1 MIFPKTLSVPHCP
14 AAEPE
19 SKAHYR
25 GISLLYFIAASLI
38 LGIKYWYA
46 RAGSSDLEW
55 ILLPTA
61 RWAELLSGIPF
72 EKAPQ
77 IGYINHSLRFI
88 IAPSCSGVQFM
99 LIAFATLC
107 FPFLH
112 RIGTVKKGFC
122 LIASALAAAFLYTVA
137 VNGFRIVLSIC
148 LPPLLMDGLRKLP
161 CGNCFS
167 AEKLHTLIGTAVY
180 FTALL
185 LLYRGADALFRR
197 AQALLCKAGTPF
209 CKAGTLLC
217 ETEASF
223 RKAKKPLCNAK
234 NHTRE
239 AQALLCLADYHCNTD
254 SPEETQRLLSGMMTG
269 IQQHGSH
276 TIHGI
281 HAVHDSHTVRSIHAV
296 HSSHTV
302 RNIHAVHSSHMTAG
316 IFRRYLPP
324 VLCYFSVTLGIPFL
338 CRIYRN
344 SWEHF
349 PDYAMLV
356 TAICLTVL
364 LCFGLSDAILRQIG
378 SRFGKHKSQVPHH
391 PIPQETD
398 THEN

>member
-14 AAEPE
+14 AAEQE

-72 EKAPQ
+72 EKTPQ

-185 LLYRGADALFRR
+185 LLYRGADALFRK

-217 ETEASF
+217 ETKAPF

-234 NHTRE
+234 NHIRE

-254 SPEETQRLLSGMMTG
+254 SPEETQRLLPGMTTG

-276 TIHGI
+276 TVHGS
-281 HAVHDSHTVRSIHAV
+281 HAVHDSHTVRGSHAV

-302 RNIHAVHSSHMTAG
+302 RSIHAVHSSHMTAG

-364 LCFGLSDAILRQIG
+364 LCFGLSDAIRRQIG
-378 SRFGKHKSQVPHH
+378 SRFGKHKSQAPHH